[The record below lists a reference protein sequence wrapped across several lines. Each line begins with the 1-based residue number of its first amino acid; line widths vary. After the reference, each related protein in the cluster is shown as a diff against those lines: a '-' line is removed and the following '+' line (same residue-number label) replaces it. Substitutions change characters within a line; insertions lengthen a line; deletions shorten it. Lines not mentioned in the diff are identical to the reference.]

1 MYIRNLQASLENSIL
16 ILSLTVKEKN
26 MAYII
31 VKTLLTAVIIVGISE
46 IGKRFTTFAALL
58 AALPLT
64 SLLAMIWLYADTK
77 DAQRIADLSIAI
89 FWLVLPTLIFFLVLP
104 WLLRQQYN
112 FWLSMF
118 ISSVV
123 MIAFYL
129 GYATIGKKFGL
140 PL

>member
-1 MYIRNLQASLENSIL
+1 
-16 ILSLTVKEKN
+16 

-31 VKTLLTAVIIVGISE
+31 IKTLLTVVIIVGISE
-46 IGKRFTTFAALL
+46 IGKRYTTFAALL

-64 SLLAMIWLYADTK
+64 SLLAMIWLYVDTK
-77 DAQRIADLSIAI
+77 DAGRIADLSMAI
-89 FWLVLPTLIFFLVLP
+89 FWLVLPTLLFFLLLP

-112 FWLSMF
+112 FWFSIV

-123 MIAFYL
+123 MIVFYL
-129 GYATIGKKFGL
+129 GYAIIGRKLGL

>member
-1 MYIRNLQASLENSIL
+1 
-16 ILSLTVKEKN
+16 

-31 VKTLLTAVIIVGISE
+31 IKTLLTAVIIVGISE
-46 IGKRFTTFAALL
+46 LGKRYTTFAALL

-64 SLLAMIWLYADTK
+64 SLLAMIWLYSDTR
-77 DAQRIADLSIAI
+77 DTERIADLSIAI
-89 FWLVLPTLIFFLVLP
+89 FWLVLPTLLFFLVLP
-104 WLLRQQYN
+104 WLLCHQYN

-123 MIAFYL
+123 MIVFYL
-129 GYATIGKKFGL
+129 GYATIGKKLGL

>member
-1 MYIRNLQASLENSIL
+1 
-16 ILSLTVKEKN
+16 

-31 VKTLLTAVIIVGISE
+31 IKTILTAVIIVGISE
-46 IGKRFTTFAALL
+46 IGKRYTTFAALL

-64 SLLAMIWLYADTK
+64 SLLAMIWLYSDTK
-77 DAQRIADLSIAI
+77 DVERIADLSISI
-89 FWLVLPTLIFFLVLP
+89 FWLVLPTLLFFLVLP

-112 FWLSMF
+112 FWLSIT

-123 MIAFYL
+123 MIVFYL
-129 GYATIGKKFGL
+129 GYATIGKKLGL